1 MKNKSGPTSTF
12 VFNPLF
18 IGIFAFAFS
27 GLAIFITQQART
39 PTVGEVADKLIYLIS
54 GLIILFSIL
63 YGISQKK
70 VIDTPSTL
78 ILIIS
83 FLLAVMGT
91 WSIEVHPGWPSDLK
105 NKLWLGFGPYVTI
118 ACFLLLPLIWKIY
131 EWISLKTYLKV
142 LISVITFGYALLAIP
157 SIWQSSKSLIE
168 PDHSTY
174 VLNEIFAPTANH
186 WPYSDFIPQYQTFYG
201 FLFLPFTSGMTTSQI
216 SNMILVAL
224 TIMNYL
230 TLILG
235 VTVAWYALNKRSI
248 IIAAA
253 IVLPFTCLTQFP
265 NRTGY
270 LGSIVTLLSA
280 LSIRILP
287 GLLLICFMLF
297 LISSTKPRSST
308 KIIFLFVSFGI
319 FSALVTWQSQDF
331 GLASSVTCF
340 IVILISN
347 LNKKIDI
354 YKTSLVFIG
363 FILGLFI
370 YPTISLLNQKPINFD
385 FVLFFVRQFGS
396 GFGSEIIRTPGPVLI
411 ILPLLALLITA
422 SGVYITYAKRN
433 IISNSSYRSSLI
445 GFSFSLWAFFGF
457 TYYLNRSFASGQM
470 QILFLPISISLAGVI
485 GIILNENL
493 FDKSL
498 HKSRFIF
505 NYFSAKNKSALAA
518 LFIMYIVALPVAT
531 MILAPNPAIE
541 IARVQNKSG
550 SPSWPSKTVID
561 SLANTKAGIKF
572 AESNGKSIAF
582 FGSAANLVE
591 TETGI
596 SSAMILNSPWD
607 LVISQKAVN
616 ISCDRLN
623 SLNPDIL
630 VLSAESKNL
639 FTFKGPD
646 NKNNTLCSTYQLSKN
661 AGIKSVLSSS
671 DNFAERIVLN
681 K

>member
-1 MKNKSGPTSTF
+1 MKNKSGSTATF
-12 VFNPLF
+12 IFNPVY
-18 IGIFAFAFS
+18 IAIFSFAFS
-27 GLAIFITQQART
+27 GLVILITQQART
-39 PTVGEVADKLIYLIS
+39 PTIGEVADKLIYLAS
-54 GLIILFSIL
+54 GLIIVFSIL
-63 YGISQKK
+63 YGMSQKK
-70 VIDTPSTL
+70 LINSPSTL
-78 ILIIS
+78 VLAIC

-91 WSIEVHPGWPSDLK
+91 WGIEDHPGWPSDLK
-105 NKLWLGFGPYVTI
+105 YKLWLGFGPYVTI
-118 ACFLLLPLIWKIY
+118 ICFLLLPFIWKIY
-131 EWISLKTYLKV
+131 EWISLRAYIKV
-142 LISVITFGYALLAIP
+142 LVSVITSGYALLVIP

-168 PDHSTY
+168 PVHSAY
-174 VLNEIFAPTANH
+174 ILNEIFAPMANH

-201 FLFLPFTSGMTTSQI
+201 FLFLPFTSGMTTSEI
-216 SNMILVAL
+216 SNMILVVL

-235 VTVAWYALNKRSI
+235 VAVAWYALNKRSI
-248 IIAAA
+248 FIAMA
-253 IVLPFTCLTQFP
+253 IVLPLTCLTQFP
-265 NRTGY
+265 NRIGY

-287 GLLLICFMLF
+287 GLLLICLMIF
-297 LISSTKPRSST
+297 LTTSTKPRSSI

-340 IVILISN
+340 IVVLIAN
-347 LNKKIDI
+347 LNKRIDF
-354 YKTSLVFIG
+354 YKTALIFAGYV
-363 FILGLFI
+363 LGLFI
-370 YPTISLLNQKPINFD
+370 YPIIAIVNQKSINFD

-411 ILPLLALLITA
+411 ILPMIVFLIVV
-422 SGVYITYAKRN
+422 SVLYISYAKRN
-433 IISNSSYRSSLI
+433 IISISSYKSSLI
-445 GFSFSLWAFFGF
+445 GFAFSLWSFFGF

-518 LFIMYIVALPVAT
+518 LFIMYIVTIPVAT
-531 MILAPNPAIE
+531 MILAPNPLIE
-541 IARVQNKSG
+541 ISRVKNQSG
-550 SPSWPSKTVID
+550 TPSWPSKTVID
-561 SLANTKAGIKF
+561 SLANAKVGLDF
-572 AESNGKSIAF
+572 AKSNGKSIAF
-582 FGSAANLVE
+582 FGTSANLVE

-596 SSAMILNSPWD
+596 SSAIILNSPWD

-616 ISCDRLN
+616 ISCDYLN
-623 SLNPDIL
+623 KLKPDVL
-630 VLSAESKNL
+630 VLSTESKNV
-639 FTFKGPD
+639 FTFKGLD

-661 AGIKSVLSSS
+661 AEIKSVLSSS